1 MITQIGSNFDR
12 KIGLVVMILLIMG
25 CLLVLRPFVS
35 SLLWAAVLCCAGW
48 PLYNR
53 LLRLVRNRRSLA
65 ASAITIGM
73 ILLLLLPFVIVG
85 STLADNVQILTNNV
99 KNWLAEGP
107 PAPPGWLGKI
117 PIVGTK
123 LLNAWQ
129 SLSGNSEALLV
140 KMQEWV
146 QPAGRLLL
154 KGGLLLG
161 HGVLELAM
169 SIFIAFFFFRDGTYI
184 VERLNIVV
192 ARLSGERG
200 GRLLEVAGK
209 TIRGVVYGILGTA
222 LAQAVLMAI
231 GFLIAGVPAAALLA
245 LLTFFSSVVPVVGT
259 TIVWL
264 PAAAWLYNQGST
276 SWAIFL
282 AIWGIA
288 VGQLDNFIK
297 PWLISQGSQMPFLLI
312 FFGVI
317 GGAVTFGFIG
327 VFLGPTLLAVGYRLM
342 EEWDLMRRE
351 EQAPATTS
359 PAPSPKT

>member
-1 MITQIGSNFDR
+1 M
-12 KIGLVVMILLIMG
+12 L
-25 CLLVLRPFVS
+25 
-35 SLLWAAVLCCAGW
+35 
-48 PLYNR
+48 
-53 LLRLVRNRRSLA
+53 
-65 ASAITIGM
+65 TIGM

-99 KNWLAEGP
+99 KNWLAAGP
-107 PAPPGWLGKI
+107 PAPPGWLGKV
-117 PIVGTK
+117 PLAGPK
-123 LLNAWQ
+123 LVDAWQ
-129 SLSGNSEALLV
+129 SLSGDSEVLLR

-146 QPAGRLLL
+146 QPAGRFLL

-161 HGVLELAM
+161 HGVLELAL
-169 SIFIAFFFFRDGTYI
+169 SIFIAFFFLRDGAAL
-184 VERLNIVV
+184 VERLNVV
-192 ARLSGERG
+192 AARLSGERG
-200 GRLLEVAGK
+200 GRLLDVAGK

-222 LAQAVLMAI
+222 LAQAVLMGI
-231 GFLIAGVPAAALLA
+231 GLLIAGVPAAALLA

-259 TIVWL
+259 ALIWI
-264 PAAAWLYNQGST
+264 PAAAWLFHEGST
-276 SWAIFL
+276 SWAVFL

-297 PWLISQGSQMPFLLI
+297 PWLISQGSHMPFILI

-351 EQAPATTS
+351 EQAPATPS